1 MAELPVFHNA
11 LTKADAELQTN
22 SKQLFDFCP
31 HFKSGKSLYE
41 RYVLY
46 FQHAIL
52 DTVFHIFILDTVVT
66 FINPINLFLL
76 TQLEHFYGLD
86 KENNQQLSGE

>member
-1 MAELPVFHNA
+1 MKDMCFIFSMPF
-11 LTKADAELQTN
+11 
-22 SKQLFDFCP
+22 
-31 HFKSGKSLYE
+31 
-41 RYVLY
+41 
-46 FQHAIL
+46 L

-86 KENNQQLSGE
+86 KENNQLSGE

>member
-1 MAELPVFHNA
+1 MPNCKLIPGSS
-11 LTKADAELQTN
+11 LTFVHTLKVAKVGMKDMCFIF
-22 SKQLFDFCP
+22 SMPF
-31 HFKSGKSLYE
+31 
-41 RYVLY
+41 
-46 FQHAIL
+46 L